1 MPADIW
7 DIYKQ
12 QNQETVVGPYLL
24 FPYDDPSYGEASLNL
39 VNRYITL
46 SDQYMEQ
53 YQKTVMKSEDLSTVE
68 YMAEAYTKLLATD
81 LIKDNLSVSDETISG
96 EEKTA
101 LGISRLYVEYLTA
114 LSEASQ

>member
-1 MPADIW
+1 
-7 DIYKQ
+7 
-12 QNQETVVGPYLL
+12 
-24 FPYDDPSYGEASLNL
+24 
-39 VNRYITL
+39 
-46 SDQYMEQ
+46 MEQ

-68 YMAEAYTKLLATD
+68 YMAETYTKLLATD